1 LRLVVGS
8 FPSPVSND
16 EEAKWA
22 GIGFIDSR
30 AFKALELSWYFYTHT
45 HTNNNTTEENWN
57 P

>member
-30 AFKALELSWYFYTHT
+30 AFKALELSWYIYTHT
-45 HTNNNTTEENWN
+45 HNNNNTEENRN